1 MDGSLSLLSPF
12 IDRNAARIPF
22 KLLFFRFFFYSLHLD
37 ASVNLVDDNSVLRLL
52 SHPPTGKLPGLPHTV
67 TLARARVVLLLVL
80 LVAATALAL
89 SRSPGRGGP
98 AAAAAAGTGGAAVVI
113 AARAGVVAGAAGD
126 VAEHV
131 VHESALL
138 VDAVVVVAR
147 DVHLDQFWARVVC
160 LAVVVVAVVAGEV
173 SE

>member
-1 MDGSLSLLSPF
+1 M
-12 IDRNAARIPF
+12 
-22 KLLFFRFFFYSLHLD
+22 
-37 ASVNLVDDNSVLRLL
+37 
-52 SHPPTGKLPGLPHTV
+52 
-67 TLARARVVLLLVL
+67 LVL

-126 VAEHV
+126 VAQHV

-138 VDAVVVVAR
+138 VDAVVVVSR
-147 DVHLDQFWARVVC
+147 DVHLARQFARVF
-160 LAVVVVAVVAGEV
+160 LRNNMTIDKL
-173 SE
+173 S